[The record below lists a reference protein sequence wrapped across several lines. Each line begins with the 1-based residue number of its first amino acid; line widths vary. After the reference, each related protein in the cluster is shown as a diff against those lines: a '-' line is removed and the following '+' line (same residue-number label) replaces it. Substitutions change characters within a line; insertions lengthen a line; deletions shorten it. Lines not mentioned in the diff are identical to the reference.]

1 MKTTKLLPGILLCIL
16 MNISF
21 FPLSLV
27 SQKSR
32 YMPLYEYAIT
42 GDIDTARKLLRQG
55 ADADKPDTQ
64 EGLTPLMHA
73 ARSSQAGVN
82 MLRLLVEYGADVN
95 AADSPPPPPSMD
107 WMQNLPEELK
117 KQMPDMDNEALTPKP
132 KPVLYYAMEGADR
145 AKIEYL
151 VAAGADL
158 HYQYSSGYDILIDA
172 AYKLRDHNRYDMMKW
187 LIGKGVRVDGL
198 TKYGESALSV
208 ASLRGYFDIVRLLLE
223 SDADAEQLRWTP
235 PMHAAVFGKAQDVR
249 AMLQKRPYTGERER
263 FGRTAFLLAIQAG
276 RLDNARVLL
285 EKGASANESGAQGKT
300 ALMYA
305 AAASQTE
312 LVAWLL
318 KEGASV
324 NTTDDYGRTALMEA
338 CESGAE
344 EAVGP
349 LLKAGADL
357 SKKNDF
363 GETAAKMVRSPK
375 LFRLLIAHGADWN
388 EADTELKRALAGLP
402 ADQRLLISRQYY
414 QAGKKRRFGKHNPD
428 VMAVPFWEAMVKSG
442 VSAGAARIQFD
453 DNDYGMPGSGNAVWS
468 YDRFGKSI
476 NVLPDGR
483 IIEIAGEHED
493 SYDSDFCIYNDV
505 IIFDGNGDFN
515 IYGYPKEVFPP
526 TDFHTA
532 TLVGDDIYIVG
543 SLGYMG
549 ERRYGETPVY
559 RLNIK
564 TFNIQQVDTGGEN
577 PGWIHDHRASLL
589 NGDQIRISGGKVC
602 EQMDGRE
609 QIRENEGEFIL
620 DLETMMW
627 SQVGE

>member
-1 MKTTKLLPGILLCIL
+1 
-16 MNISF
+16 
-21 FPLSLV
+21 
-27 SQKSR
+27 
-32 YMPLYEYAIT
+32 MPLYECAIT
-42 GDIDTARKLLRQG
+42 GDINTTRKLLKQG
-55 ADADKPDTQ
+55 ADADKPDAQ

-73 ARSSQAGVN
+73 ARSPQADVN

-95 AADSPPPPPSMD
+95 AVDSPPPPPPMD
-107 WMQNLPEELK
+107 WMENLPEELK
-117 KQMPDMDNEALTPKP
+117 KQMPDMDRETLAPKS

-158 HYQYSSGYDILIDA
+158 HYRYSGGYDILIDA

-187 LIGKGVRVDGL
+187 LIGQGARVDGV

-208 ASLRGYFDIVRLLLE
+208 ASLRGYFDIVRLLLK
-223 SDADAEQLRWTP
+223 ADANADQLQWTP
-235 PMHAAVFGKAQDVR
+235 LMHAAVFGKVQEVR

-285 EKGASANESGAQGKT
+285 EKGASANESGAQGKS

-305 AAASQTE
+305 AAANHPE
-312 LVAWLL
+312 LLAWLL
-318 KEGASV
+318 NEGASV
-324 NTTDDYGRTALMEA
+324 NATDDYGRTALMEA

-344 EAVGP
+344 EAVQF

-357 SKKNDF
+357 TIKNDF
-363 GETAAKMVRSPK
+363 GETAAKLVRSPE

-388 EADTELKRALAGLP
+388 EADTELKRTLAGLP
-402 ADQRLLISRQYY
+402 ANQRLLISRQDY
-414 QAGKKRRFGKHNPD
+414 QVGKKRRFGKRNPE

-442 VSAGAARIQFD
+442 ASAGAVRIQFD

-468 YDRFGKSI
+468 YDRFGKST
-476 NVLPDGR
+476 NLLPDGR

-493 SYDSDFCIYNDV
+493 SYDPDFCIYNDV
-505 IIFDGNGDFN
+505 IVFDGNGDFT

-526 TDFHTA
+526 TDSHTA
-532 TLVGDDIYIVG
+532 TLVGDDIYIIG
-543 SLGYMG
+543 SLGYTG

-559 RLNIK
+559 RLNIE
-564 TFNIQQVDTGGEN
+564 TFNIQQVDTGGDN
-577 PGWIHDHRASLL
+577 PGWIYDHRASLL

-602 EQMDGRE
+602 EQVEGQE
-609 QIRENEGEFIL
+609 QIRENEGEFVL
-620 DLETMMW
+620 DFETMQW
-627 SQVGE
+627 SQVR

>member
-1 MKTTKLLPGILLCIL
+1 MKTAKLLSSILLCTL
-16 MNISF
+16 MNFSF
-21 FPLSLV
+21 FPVSLI

-32 YMPLYEYAIT
+32 YMPLYECAIT
-42 GDIDTARKLLRQG
+42 GDIDTARKLLQQG

-73 ARSSQAGVN
+73 ARSPQADIN

-95 AADSPPPPPSMD
+95 AVDSPPPPPPMD
-107 WMQNLPEELK
+107 WMENLPDELK
-117 KQMPDMDNEALTPKP
+117 KQMPDMDRETLAPKS

-151 VAAGADL
+151 LDAGADL
-158 HYQYSSGYDILIDA
+158 HYRYSGGYDILIDA
-172 AYKLRDHNRYDMMKW
+172 VYKLRDHNRYEVMEW
-187 LIGKGVRVDGL
+187 LIGQGARVDGL

-208 ASLRGYFDIVRLLLE
+208 ASLRGHFDIIRLLL
-223 SDADAEQLRWTP
+223 DAGADTEQLQWTP
-235 PMHAAVFGKAQDVR
+235 LMHAAVFGKAQDVR
-249 AMLQKRPYTGERER
+249 SFLQKRPYTRERER

-276 RLDNARVLL
+276 LPDNARVLL
-285 EKGASANESGAQGKT
+285 EKGASANESGAQGKS

-305 AAASQTE
+305 AAANHPE
-312 LVAWLL
+312 LVVWLM

-324 NTTDDYGRTALMEA
+324 NAADDYGRTALMGA

-344 EAVGP
+344 EVVP
-349 LLKAGADL
+349 LLLKAGADL
-357 SKKNDF
+357 TIKNDF
-363 GETAAKMVRSPK
+363 GETAAKLVRSPE

-388 EADTELKRALAGLP
+388 EADTELKRTLAGLP
-402 ADQRLLISRQYY
+402 ANQRLLISRQDY
-414 QAGKKRRFGKHNPD
+414 QAGKKRRFGKRNPE

-442 VSAGAARIQFD
+442 VSAGSARIQFG
-453 DNDYGMPGSGNAVWS
+453 DNDYGMPGSGKAVWS

-505 IIFDGNGDFN
+505 IVFDGKGDFT
-515 IYGYPKEVFPP
+515 IYGYPKEIFPP

-532 TLVGDDIYIVG
+532 TLLGDDIYIIG

-559 RLNIK
+559 RLNIQ
-564 TFNIQQVDTGGEN
+564 TFTMQQLNTGGDN
-577 PGWIHDHRASLL
+577 PGWIYEHRASLL
-589 NGDQIRISGGKVC
+589 NGDQIRVSGGKVC
-602 EQMDGRE
+602 EPVDGQE
-609 QIRENEGEFIL
+609 QIRENEGEFVL
-620 DLETMMW
+620 DLGTMQW
-627 SQVGE
+627 SQVK